1 MLLLKLEQYS
11 YQSKHSLFHAYTSLF
26 HNLYF
31 SQHADHSSHP
41 VSVSEL
47 ADLIDEKPI
56 SIIKFLMTDLGVMAS
71 MTQNLDPA
79 TCIAVAEGFGR
90 IVGEL
95 GDDYY
100 DDEMREM
107 MEEGYEDTA
116 VATGFADYDDD
127 EEDLRP
133 RSPVITIMGHVDHGK
148 TSLLDA
154 IRNTK
159 VTAGEAG
166 GITQH
171 INAYQVMH
179 KGQQITFIDTP
190 GHAAFTDM
198 RERGANITDIVIL
211 VVAADDGVKQQTAD
225 SIVCARQA
233 GVPLIVAINKCD
245 LDTADPS
252 RVMSDLTA
260 YDILSEPLGGDVLT
274 AEISAKMGT
283 GLDDLL
289 DKIMLQAEIEV
300 LTANPN
306 RPAQGAVV
314 EARIERGLGTVATT
328 LIQKG
333 TLRVGDNF
341 VAGSSYGRVRALIA
355 TDGKTRL
362 TEAGPST
369 PVNVVGFEGVP
380 AAGDILVVSE
390 DEQSAR
396 LIAENRKRLAR
407 EKESS
412 QYQSGL
418 MGSVSAMFG
427 GDSKEKREMCVV
439 VKADV
444 SGSAEALTRALRELK
459 LENDEATVTIKVLV
473 SETGEVTKSDIAV
486 AGVAPDT
493 TVIAF
498 GVAATF
504 DAMEDA
510 RAQKIPIE
518 YFNIIYDAIESVE
531 SRMQE
536 VLSPTPEGQYV
547 GAATVQEVFNIG
559 GTGNIAGSRCTDG
572 FIRKGANVRVMRGD
586 KILKYTTVKTLRNFK
601 AETDRIEG
609 GNECGIGLAD
619 FEDYQPDDV
628 IECFVVM

>member
-1 MLLLKLEQYS
+1 
-11 YQSKHSLFHAYTSLF
+11 
-26 HNLYF
+26 
-31 SQHADHSSHP
+31 
-41 VSVSEL
+41 VSDL
-47 ADLIDEKPI
+47 AELIDEKPI
-56 SIIKFLMTDLGVMAS
+56 SVIKFLMTDLGVMAS
-71 MTQNLDPA
+71 ITQNLDPA

-90 IVGEL
+90 IVGEF
-95 GDDYY
+95 GDDEF
-100 DDEMREM
+100 DDEMRDM
-107 MEEGYEDTA
+107 LDDEETA
-116 VATGFADYDDD
+116 VATGFADDEDD
-127 EEDLRP
+127 EEDLEP

-171 INAYQVMH
+171 INAYQVTH
-179 KGQQITFIDTP
+179 KGQPITFIDTP

-198 RERGANITDIVIL
+198 RERGANITDIVVL

-233 GVPLIVAINKCD
+233 GVPLVIAINKCD
-245 LDTADPS
+245 LETADPT

-260 YDILSEPLGGDVLT
+260 YDILSESLGGDVLT
-274 AEISAKMGT
+274 AEISAKTGF

-289 DKIMLQAEIEV
+289 DKIMLQAEIED
-300 LTANPN
+300 LSANPN
-306 RPAQGAVV
+306 RAAQGAVV

-341 VAGSSYGRVRALIA
+341 VAGNSYGRVRALIA

-362 TEAGPST
+362 KEAGPST

-380 AAGDILVVSE
+380 AAGDILVVSA

-396 LIAENRKRLAR
+396 LIAENRQRIAR
-407 EKESS
+407 EKVST

-418 MGSVSAMFG
+418 MGSANALFG
-427 GDSKEKREMCVV
+427 GSAKEKREMCVV

-444 SGSAEALTRALRELK
+444 SGSAEALSRALRELK

-486 AGVAPDT
+486 AGVSPDT

-498 GVAATF
+498 GVSASF

-510 RAQKIPIE
+510 RAQRIPIE

-536 VLSPTPEGQYV
+536 VLSPTPEGEYV

-572 FIRKGANVRVMRGD
+572 YIRKGSNVRVMRGD
-586 KILKYTTVKTLRNFK
+586 KILKYTSVKTLRNFK
-601 AETDRIEG
+601 AETDRIES
-609 GNECGIGLAD
+609 GNECGIGLVD
-619 FEDYQPDDV
+619 FEDYQQGDV
-628 IECFVVM
+628 IECFVIM